1 MDSFGFSGYSM
12 SNMVPCILDGNDI
25 YQTDATGSRR
35 PIGKSLAAYEELEET
50 TKQYYD
56 KLVELGV
63 IIPEKTPQEMMAEM
77 QGKMM
82 EMQGTMLEVSKII
95 SSLSNEVKELR
106 EGGSEQRTEHG
117 GADVSQRKPV
127 RSGGKSAAGDQRDN
141 G

>member
-1 MDSFGFSGYSM
+1 MDSFGFSGYSF
-12 SNMVPCILDGNDI
+12 SNMIPCIMDGDDI
-25 YQTDATGSRR
+25 YQTDATGNRQLV
-35 PIGKSLAAYEELEET
+35 GKSLSAYQELDEISQ
-50 TKQYYD
+50 QYYD
-56 KLVELGV
+56 KLVELGE

-95 SSLSNEVKELR
+95 SSLSNEVKELK
-106 EGGSEQRTEHG
+106 ENGLEQRAEHS
-117 GADVSQRKPV
+117 GADVPQRKPL